1 MVDNRTEQWL
11 RPAVSNMSAYVVAD
25 AKGMVKL
32 DAMENPYCLPDA
44 LRDEWAESLRSID
57 INRYP
62 DPAANA
68 LKESMRANLA
78 LPDESGLILGNGSD
92 EIIQMLALA
101 LGGEGRAFMSVEP
114 AFVMYRMIALMNG
127 LQYISVDLRAEDF
140 SIDMPATLSMIEA
153 KQPAVVFVANPN
165 NPTGNIHTLDELREI
180 ASVTPG
186 VLVIDEAYA
195 PFTDMTA
202 LPLLKEFSHVLIMRT
217 VSKMGMAGLRL
228 GYLLGDRKWIDELD
242 KVRLPYN
249 INVLSQHAT
258 QFALS
263 HHELFDQQAE
273 QIRADRQ
280 LMAESLTAMPLVKVW
295 PSEANFLL
303 FRVPVGMGSNIH
315 DSLKQQGVLIKTLSG
330 GHPNL
335 QDCLR
340 VTVGTPEENQCF
352 LSALQRS
359 LQ

>member
-1 MVDNRTEQWL
+1 
-11 RPAVSNMSAYVVAD
+11 
-25 AKGMVKL
+25 
-32 DAMENPYCLPDA
+32 
-44 LRDEWAESLRSID
+44 
-57 INRYP
+57 
-62 DPAANA
+62 
-68 LKESMRANLA
+68 
-78 LPDESGLILGNGSD
+78 
-92 EIIQMLALA
+92 
-101 LGGEGRAFMSVEP
+101 MSVEP

-165 NPTGNIHTLDELREI
+165 NPTGNVHTLDELREI

-195 PFTDMTA
+195 PFTDVTA
-202 LPLLKEFSHVLIMRT
+202 LPLLKEYSHVLIMRT

-249 INVLSQHAT
+249 INVLSQHAAE
-258 QFALS
+258 FALS

-273 QIRADRQ
+273 YIRADRQ
-280 LMAESLTAMPLVKVW
+280 LMTDSLKAMPLIKIW

-303 FRVPVGMGSNIH
+303 FRVPAGMGSNVH
-315 DSLKQQGVLIKTLSG
+315 ASLKQQGVLIKSLSG
-330 GHPNL
+330 GHLNL

-340 VTVGTPEENQCF
+340 VTVGTHEENQRF
-352 LSALQRS
+352 LSALQAS